1 VQSTRQSFEFSELLI
16 SLKMGRLHPG
26 EAPAT
31 PIFWPILLKFSCPL
45 LTFSITGCQR
55 LNTEFRASKQKELLP
70 CEAAALGIRTLL
82 LAGLGFSL
90 SRRSI

>member
-16 SLKMGRLHPG
+16 SLKIGRLHPG

-31 PIFWPILLKFSCPL
+31 PMFWPILLKFSCPL
-45 LTFSITGCQR
+45 LTFSITAGVELVCFLERQ
-55 LNTEFRASKQKELLP
+55 KQKELLP
-70 CEAAALGIRTLL
+70 REAAALGIRTLL

-90 SRRSI
+90 SRRSN